1 MLPSFDILTALAAAS
16 ILVVLA
22 LYLTVVYRKGWLK
35 KSPSESFYLCPNPE
49 CRKIFQ
55 KPIVL
60 TDLSKTPARV
70 HPACPH
76 CGFDLERASPFR
88 GQKKPKMVVEV
99 PPSPKKSSVIE
110 DASYVEKQKRLE
122 EPMVS
127 VRTPEPANSVGL
139 TEIPG
144 KPTIAVETQEL
155 PEVPSEGIEA
165 PRIPKEEHPPT
176 ISSKQMEAKPSGC
189 PKFFGY
195 LKRIP
200 KNASLPDECFR
211 CPKMVECLYYTFS
224 E

>member
-1 MLPSFDILTALAAAS
+1 MFPYTFEIVTALTLTVIGI
-16 ILVVLA
+16 ILVLYFMVLK
-22 LYLTVVYRKGWLK
+22 RKGWLTEN
-35 KSPSESFYLCPNPE
+35 SRGSSYRCPNPG

-55 KPIVL
+55 KPTIL
-60 TDLSKTPARV
+60 TDLSETPARV

-76 CGFDLERASPFR
+76 CGFDLERASPFP
-88 GQKKPKMVVEV
+88 GQKKPEMAVEV
-99 PPSPKKSSVIE
+99 QPSPK
-110 DASYVEKQKRLE
+110 KRLE

-144 KPTIAVETQEL
+144 KPTIAVETQAS
-155 PEVPSEGIEA
+155 PEALSERIEA
-165 PRIPKEEHPPT
+165 PRIPKEEQPRTTPSKRAEERPP
-176 ISSKQMEAKPSGC
+176 GC

-195 LKRIP
+195 LKRLS
-200 KNASLPDECFR
+200 KNASIPDECFR